1 MGYND
6 PAAQGILGL
15 MSALVLRL
23 LRSLQSLDSFGGTR
37 ADINP
42 SVPRPMGYYNPRV
55 HISHWTVIMK
65 ISVFGQSH
73 SLWADSKWSAKSVPG
88 AVC

>member
-42 SVPRPMGYYNPRV
+42 NA
-55 HISHWTVIMK
+55 HLDSHELVTI
-65 ISVFGQSH
+65 
-73 SLWADSKWSAKSVPG
+73 KSRQMFVG
-88 AVC
+88 LCGTL